1 MDSGEDHNRLVGL
14 RERVFFG
21 VGFGIREY
29 AFWVLVCLLDAVVG
43 SSAF

>member
-1 MDSGEDHNRLVGL
+1 MGGGEDYKRLVGL
-14 RERVFFG
+14 WERVFFG